1 MGGSKK
7 RKRNKQ
13 QQESN
18 DIVYSE
24 SQPDFAHLAILYPS
38 FQSFV
43 QPSPPHMRLT
53 IDWTDF
59 NATRELTRILLHHRH
74 TLTWW
79 IPDGQLCPTVP
90 NRSNYIHW
98 LEHLLS
104 SNIIPGTISSDSKV
118 RGFDIGTGAS
128 CIYPLLGASLHGWS
142 FVGSDVTDV
151 AIEWAEKN
159 VSSNP
164 HISNLIEIRRVQDNN
179 APPCVE
185 VEDLVNSDQIALCKK
200 TDMEVAP
207 LPLDLHACENKSYR
221 GPPILVGVV
230 RDDEKFDFCMCN
242 PPFFESLEEAGLNPK
257 TACGGTSREM
267 VCPGGERAF
276 ITRII
281 EDSTQLKQHF
291 RWFTSMVGKKSNLK
305 YLVSKLWGV
314 GVSIVKTTEFVQGR
328 TYRWGL
334 AWSFLPPVQKSSISL
349 SNKKNTS
356 FTLEG
361 LQRQHGAINVLE
373 SVKSHFSSYGL
384 SCSLNT
390 SSFTVDVFQQIPG
403 TLLVKGSLQDKH
415 SPLSGAFSVIFQ
427 KLEEALR
434 SKFCT
439 KSL

>member
-13 QQESN
+13 QEENN

-38 FQSFV
+38 FKSFV

-164 HISNLIEIRRVQDNN
+164 HIYNLIEIRRVQDNN
-179 APPCVE
+179 APPCME
-185 VEDLVNSDQIALCKK
+185 VEDLVNSDQITLCKK

-267 VCPGGERAF
+267 VV
-276 ITRII
+276 
-281 EDSTQLKQHF
+281 HF
-291 RWFTSMVGKKSNLK
+291 NGW
-305 YLVSKLWGV
+305 
-314 GVSIVKTTEFVQGR
+314 

-390 SSFTVDVFQQIPG
+390 SSFTVDVAVTKDDCDSILRNELTIVNDSTDCQPTRETSNESSLNFSLERLCFRISVFQQIPG
-403 TLLVKGSLQDKH
+403 TLLVKGSLQDKD
-415 SPLSGAFSVIFQ
+415 SPLSDQVAAPLLSSNNAGFGLFSMQ
-427 KLEEALR
+427 EH
-434 SKFCT
+434 
-439 KSL
+439 SL